1 MPASL
6 SLQIALS
13 LLRARLGQTVVAA
26 AGVTFG
32 IAMFIAL
39 VSFMTGLNKLLDGLI
54 LNRIPHIRLYQEIK
68 PSPVQPVDLSEKY
81 RHHQNFIRSI
91 KPRDRGREIR
101 NSQLI
106 MRAIQADPRVVDV
119 APKLVTQVF
128 YTTGTIE
135 LGGVMDGIIPAAEEN
150 LFRLSDYVITGNL
163 NDLRTVANSIIIGK
177 GIADKMLVEP
187 GDIIQVSTG
196 TGQQA
201 LLKVVGIVQF
211 GIAEIDNIQSYTAL
225 STAQKLQ
232 GKPPAYITDI
242 QVKLKDLTQ
251 APAIGREYA
260 RLFRLEAI
268 DVQKA
273 NTQFETGSNI
283 RSIISYAV
291 GVTLLIVA
299 GFGIYN
305 ILNMLIYEK
314 MDAIAILKA
323 TGFSG
328 RDVRLIFISL
338 SLIIGIAGGFLGLGL
353 GYGISVI
360 INNIPFQI
368 ESLPTIKTYPVNF
381 NPLYYFIGISFAL
394 FTTYIAGFFP
404 AQKASKVDPVVI
416 IRGK

>member
-6 SLQIALS
+6 SLKIALS

-68 PSPVQPVDLSEKY
+68 PSPVQPVDLSKKY
-81 RHHQNFIRSI
+81 RRHQNFIRSI

-106 MRAIQADPRVVDV
+106 MRAIQADPQVVDV

-135 LGGVMDGIIPAAEEN
+135 LGGVMDGIVPAAEEN

-163 NDLRTVANSIIIGK
+163 NDLTTVANSIIIGK

-196 TGQQA
+196 MGQQA

-225 STAQKLQ
+225 STAQKIQ

-242 QVKLKDLTQ
+242 QVKLKDITQ
-251 APAIGREYA
+251 APAIGLEYA
-260 RLFRLEAI
+260 KLFRLEAM
-268 DVQKA
+268 DLQKA

-328 RDVRLIFISL
+328 RDVRFIFISL
-338 SLIIGIAGGFLGLGL
+338 SLIIGIAGGILGLGL
-353 GYGISVI
+353 GYVLSVI
-360 INNIPFQI
+360 INHIPFQI
-368 ESLPTIKTYPVNF
+368 ESLPTIQTYPVNF

-394 FTTYIAGFFP
+394 ITTYIAGFFP
-404 AQKASKVDPVVI
+404 ARKASKVDPVVI